1 MRHTLLALFA
11 ALLLSTVAGCL
22 FLDPNSGEDLFS
34 QEGTIRLLGKSEE
47 EVYYPVAFVRT
58 PNLRLDN
65 YTEQIVVV
73 EQCAD
78 RFRIKNL
85 SAAAT
90 KVKWTARGTK
100 AAESPESTQPS
111 SSSSTTR

>member
-1 MRHTLLALFA
+1 MRRTFLMTATAPLLFML
-11 ALLLSTVAGCL
+11 AGCL
-22 FLDPNSGEDLFS
+22 FLDPNSSENLFS
-34 QEGTIRLLGKSEE
+34 QEGTIRLDGKTEE
-47 EVYYPVAFVRT
+47 VVYYPVAYVRP

-90 KVKWTARGTK
+90 RVKWIARGTK
-100 AAESPESTQPS
+100 AAESTQPS
-111 SSSSTTR
+111 SSSSSTR